1 MSTITT
7 LSTEAA
13 ASVADL
19 RDKLN
24 NGKVWKIDTIKA
36 VYASHPAVTP
46 EHLVI
51 GVKGTQNIGF
61 IYGAWAVHKGITDAG
76 MLDINW
82 LAANYASLVFD
93 GTFNQQVKDIKEGQK
108 AATSVARDQAI
119 NDGSYTVEG
128 LATLETAF
136 TKAAKLP
143 MSSNK
148 AVGEKLSALRLQLEA
163 LENKYANAVA
173 LSL

>member
-7 LSTEAA
+7 LSQEAA

-24 NGKVWKIDTIKA
+24 NKKGWTIDTIKA

-46 EHLVI
+46 EHLIV
-51 GVKGTQNIGF
+51 GVKGKQNVGF
-61 IYGAWAVHKGITDAG
+61 IYGAWAVYKGIADAG

-82 LAANYASLVFD
+82 LADNYSKLVFD
-93 GTFNQQVKDIKEGQK
+93 SSFTQQVKDIKDGQK
-108 AATSVARDQAI
+108 AAASADRDQAI
-119 NDGSYTVEG
+119 TDGSYTVEG
-128 LATLETAF
+128 LADLEMAF

-163 LENKYANAVA
+163 LESKYATAVA
-173 LSL
+173 VSL